1 MTSGWERH
9 RFFIIHHQAANGLKS
24 PRKQDI
30 AMAERQNNDSESRRI
45 IERVA
50 RETDPGGTSFM
61 ARTAKGA
68 RDHVTAADADQ
79 SDPIEYWG
87 TRIGRALGLIVA
99 IGLLIWLVLF
109 VIQS

>member
-1 MTSGWERH
+1 
-9 RFFIIHHQAANGLKS
+9 
-24 PRKQDI
+24 
-30 AMAERQNNDSESRRI
+30 MAERQDNDSESLRI

-50 RETDPGGTSFM
+50 RETDPGGTSFV

-87 TRIGRALGLIVA
+87 TRIGRALGLLIA
-99 IGLLIWLVLF
+99 IGLLVWLVYF
-109 VIQS
+109 VTRS

>member
-1 MTSGWERH
+1 
-9 RFFIIHHQAANGLKS
+9 
-24 PRKQDI
+24 
-30 AMAERQNNDSESRRI
+30 MAQRRDNDNESRRI

-50 RETDPGGTSFM
+50 RETDPGGTSFF

-68 RDHVTAADADQ
+68 HDHITAADADR

-87 TRIGRALGLIVA
+87 TRIGRALGLIIA

-109 VIQS
+109 VTQR

>member
-1 MTSGWERH
+1 
-9 RFFIIHHQAANGLKS
+9 
-24 PRKQDI
+24 
-30 AMAERQNNDSESRRI
+30 MAERQDSDDESRRI

-87 TRIGRALGLIVA
+87 TRIGRVLGLVVA

-109 VIQS
+109 ISQS

>member
-1 MTSGWERH
+1 
-9 RFFIIHHQAANGLKS
+9 
-24 PRKQDI
+24 
-30 AMAERQNNDSESRRI
+30 MAERQNSDDESRRI

-50 RETDPGGTSFM
+50 RETDPASFI

-87 TRIGRALGLIVA
+87 TRIGRALGLVIA

-109 VIQS
+109 ISQS